1 MNILLAAIIFSFFA
15 VFAPTSHGDR
25 PLLHADPVNGEIA
38 YSNFKLPIG
47 YRPNFKTLTKSLVPN
62 IVPVNLFV
70 VEFFTEKFEQLLNNK
85 YELRKN
91 ILSIWSSPFSF
102 CEVLQ
107 V

>member
-25 PLLHADPVNGEIA
+25 PLLHAESVNGEVA
-38 YSNFKLPIG
+38 YSDFKLPIG
-47 YRPNFKTLTKSLVPN
+47 YRPNFKTLIKSLAPN

-70 VEFFTEKFEQLLNNK
+70 AEFFIEKFKLFLNNK
-85 YELRKN
+85 YELRSN
-91 ILSIWSSPFSF
+91 ILSVWSSPFSF